1 MTEHTRLRDSV
12 ELCDGPGTLGV
23 AAAGVTAGVAE
34 PRDGGG
40 PQACA
45 HTAVYAA
52 LDLGTN
58 NCRLLI
64 ARSAGDGFRVVDSF
78 SRIIRLGEG
87 VSTSGRISEA
97 AIERA
102 MAALTVCR
110 DKMVMRNARR
120 LRLIATEACRAATNG
135 DAFRDRV
142 ASELGIKL
150 EVIDRETEA
159 TLAVTGCL
167 PLVDPAA
174 DGAILFDIGGGST
187 ELVRLQRPH
196 DLPRAIPAMAGWA
209 SIPLGV
215 VTLAEQFGGR
225 SVTRELYALMV
236 AEVARH
242 LQLFAAEHGGNLTN
256 MHLLGTSGTVTTIA
270 GVYQNLLRY
279 DRRRID
285 GIWMDNADV
294 TCVIER
300 LLATSYSERAGNA
313 CIGPDR
319 ADLVLAGCAILDA
332 IRNAFPLPRL
342 RVADR
347 GLREGML
354 IEMMRHDGA
363 IAAA

>member
-1 MTEHTRLRDSV
+1 MTEETRLRDSV
-12 ELCDGPGTLGV
+12 ALYDRPGIPGV
-23 AAAGVTAGVAE
+23 DAGADEPRFAAGS
-34 PRDGGG
+34 R
-40 PQACA
+40 ACA
-45 HTAVYAA
+45 QFPAYAA

-64 ARSAGDGFRVVDSF
+64 ARPAGDSFRVVDSF

-87 VSTSGRISEA
+87 VASSGQISEA

-102 MAALTVCR
+102 MSALAVCR
-110 DKMVMRNARR
+110 DKIVLRNATR
-120 LRLIATEACRAATNG
+120 LRLIATEACRAASNG
-135 DAFRDRV
+135 DAFRARV
-142 ASELGIKL
+142 ASELGIDL
-150 EVIDRETEA
+150 EVVDRETEA

-167 PLVDPAA
+167 PLVDPYA
-174 DGAILFDIGGGST
+174 DGAMLFDIGGGST
-187 ELVRLQRPH
+187 ELVRLERPGGQAH
-196 DLPRAIPAMAGWA
+196 AVPQMAGWA

-215 VTLAEQFGGR
+215 VTLAEHFGGKA
-225 SVTRELYALMV
+225 VTRESYALMV
-236 AEVARH
+236 DEVARH
-242 LQLFAAEHGGNLTN
+242 LALFAARHGGNLAN

-270 GVYQNLLRY
+270 GVFQNLARY

-285 GIWMDNADV
+285 GIWMSNADV

-300 LLATSYSERAGNA
+300 LLATSYVDRASNA

-354 IEMMRHDGA
+354 IAMMRKDGA
-363 IAAA
+363 IASH